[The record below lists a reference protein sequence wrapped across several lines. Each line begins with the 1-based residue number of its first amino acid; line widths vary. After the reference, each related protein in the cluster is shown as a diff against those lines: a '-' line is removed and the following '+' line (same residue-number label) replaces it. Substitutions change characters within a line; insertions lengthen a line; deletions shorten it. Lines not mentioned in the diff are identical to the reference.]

1 MKQTITFKILQV
13 LYIVFKVVLNP
24 VPYQLVI
31 ILHHTV
37 HWTSKKGGTGGQ
49 GEVGGATNR
58 VTCTWFESATVG
70 TGWATYLPGS
80 VLEKTLLS
88 PVESW
93 FLARK
98 GAWAVAGCM
107 TTDSADYCMLVN
119 EQAWSKS
126 QVCLLKL
133 EMDVG

>member
-1 MKQTITFKILQV
+1 MKQNITFKILQV
-13 LYIVFKVVLNP
+13 LYIVVKVVLNP

-70 TGWATYLPGS
+70 TGWATYLPDS
-80 VLEKTLLS
+80 MVSL
-88 PVESW
+88 
-93 FLARK
+93 RK
-98 GAWAVAGCM
+98 NTSLTCRELVSGQEGCLGCGWVY
-107 TTDSADYCMLVN
+107 DN
-119 EQAWSKS
+119 R
-126 QVCLLKL
+126 
-133 EMDVG
+133 